1 MVSAAVGGRG
11 GCEDRV
17 RTGKERGR
25 KVCVWGGGSSTRE
38 NIPQNCDSM
47 AWGRGGCAV
56 SKGP

>member
-1 MVSAAVGGRG
+1 MVGAAVGGRG

-17 RTGKERGR
+17 RIGKERGR
-25 KVCVWGGGSSTRE
+25 KVGVALVPGRIFHRTVT
-38 NIPQNCDSM
+38 M

>member
-1 MVSAAVGGRG
+1 MVGAAVGGRG

-17 RTGKERGR
+17 RIGKERGR
-25 KVCVWGGGSSTRE
+25 KVVALVPGRIFHRTVT
-38 NIPQNCDSM
+38 M